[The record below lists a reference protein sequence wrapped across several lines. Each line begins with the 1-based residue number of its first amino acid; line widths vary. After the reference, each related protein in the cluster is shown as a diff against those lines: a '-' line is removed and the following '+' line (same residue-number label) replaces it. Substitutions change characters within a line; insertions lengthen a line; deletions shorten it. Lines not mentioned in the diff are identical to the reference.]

1 MSTISE
7 TKKLVA
13 EIGTSLA
20 ELKQSLGTS
29 KEQFDN
35 AKAQA
40 ENVVRGSSTD
50 VEQRLVAKLQQAA
63 ERAETAQLAVSK
75 ATEACNSYASQTL

>member
-29 KEQFDN
+29 EGAVRQREGPSRKCCSW
-35 AKAQA
+35 
-40 ENVVRGSSTD
+40 VVDR
-50 VEQRLVAKLQQAA
+50 
-63 ERAETAQLAVSK
+63 
-75 ATEACNSYASQTL
+75 C